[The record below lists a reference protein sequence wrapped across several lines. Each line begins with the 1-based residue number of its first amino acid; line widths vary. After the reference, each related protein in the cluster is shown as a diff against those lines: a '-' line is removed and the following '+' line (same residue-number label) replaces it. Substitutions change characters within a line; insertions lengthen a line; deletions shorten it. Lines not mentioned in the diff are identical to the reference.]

1 MSIDAPPRQDA
12 PDSSPAHPDR
22 RPRRKRYRWR
32 ETRVALLFLL
42 PCLLLFLTFRIG
54 PAVAGGVLAFT
65 DYTIGADT
73 NWVGL
78 DNLRRL
84 VDDPIFWKALRNTV
98 FYALLAVPLSILMSL
113 SIALLT
119 RRAFRGHKLF
129 RSIFFL
135 PVVTSLVLA
144 GIVFTWIFSADG
156 PWASL
161 MEAFGLPGGSWLAQ
175 PALVI
180 PALVVVAVWTRFGFG
195 MLILLA
201 RMQDVPRELE
211 EAALVD
217 GANAWQRFRYVVL
230 PELYPALFFLA
241 IIETTF
247 SFQVFDTVYVMTGG
261 GPANSSYMLV
271 FQLYDQGFRYF
282 DFGYAS
288 AIGVALFV
296 MTFIVAMIQRL
307 TLGRE
312 R

>member
-1 MSIDAPPRQDA
+1 
-12 PDSSPAHPDR
+12 
-22 RPRRKRYRWR
+22 
-32 ETRVALLFLL
+32 V
-42 PCLLLFLTFRIG
+42 
-54 PAVAGGVLAFT
+54 
-65 DYTIGADT
+65 
-73 NWVGL
+73 
-78 DNLRRL
+78 
-84 VDDPIFWKALRNTV
+84 
-98 FYALLAVPLSILMSL
+98 
-113 SIALLT
+113 

-156 PWASL
+156 PWSTV
-161 MEAFGLPGGSWLAQ
+161 MGVFGFPDGSWLAN
-175 PALVI
+175 PSLVI
-180 PALVVVAVWTRFGFG
+180 PALVIVAVWTRFGFG

-201 RMQDVPRELE
+201 RMQDIPRELE

-217 GANAWQRFRYVVL
+217 GATAWQRFRYIVL

-241 IIETTF
+241 VIETTF

-288 AIGVALFV
+288 AIGLSLFV
-296 MTFIVAMIQRL
+296 MTFIVAMIQRF